1 MLQKINVKMHESVNI
16 FDGLTHI
23 WMNIRRVLVTLL
35 LIINITKMHVH
46 FTYKD
51 IWGKHKFVN
60 SRPTWKNSD
69 IDECISIRL
78 ICSWNLHL
86 ELVCSWLI
94 KLLIKIFH
102 GYIIVH
108 IVILYLQMLLIVI
121 LLFHTHVHLFFS
133 FNLLFI

>member
-1 MLQKINVKMHESVNI
+1 VCIRCKNVKMHESVNI
-16 FDGLTHI
+16 FDGPTHI
-23 WMNIRRVLVTLL
+23 WMNIRRVLVTMLL
-35 LIINITKMHVH
+35 TINITKMHVH

-69 IDECISIRL
+69 IDECISIGL
-78 ICSWNLHL
+78 ICSWNLDL

-108 IVILYLQMLLIVI
+108 IVILYSYFII
-121 LLFHTHVHLFFS
+121 PYTCTSFF
-133 FNLLFI
+133 FF